1 VIDEV
6 LVPRAPDRA
15 VRAQP
20 VARNKRCTSCLAQ
33 RRGRKEKNAVSKVR
47 NCWPLL
53 RIRDFYPGSWF
64 WSIPDPGS
72 SIPDPKAGTLQRGVE
87 NKFLVTFYVAT
98 NITK

>member
-1 VIDEV
+1 MWKNVIFLGDEVIDEV

-33 RRGRKEKNAVSKVR
+33 RRGRKEKNAVYKVR

-53 RIRDFYPGSWF
+53 RIRDF
-64 WSIPDPGS
+64 
-72 SIPDPKAGTLQRGVE
+72 
-87 NKFLVTFYVAT
+87 
-98 NITK
+98 

>member
-15 VRAQP
+15 VRAQPVRAQP

-47 NCWPLL
+47 NC
-53 RIRDFYPGSWF
+53 
-64 WSIPDPGS
+64 
-72 SIPDPKAGTLQRGVE
+72 
-87 NKFLVTFYVAT
+87 
-98 NITK
+98 